1 MSVSTHIL
9 PSFAYPRESKC
20 SYLCEMKYFKGGFCI
35 PIISETALLWS
46 YYTIIQCDFTLSLL
60 GIGFCCSCR
69 IYFLPHTRYSLREA
83 KIMIIWNEMEF
94 WNKKKQ
100 KRFIFMGRHKSE
112 WVIKEHSDIPFL
124 IFSSSFF
131 LLFSTLNL
139 IHLQSFEKCSL
150 VFHKIQQK
158 IFMSAARFGYWLH
171 MMQSWFSLVK
181 EGQMIGIV
189 E

>member
-9 PSFAYPRESKC
+9 PRFAYPRESKC

-35 PIISETALLWS
+35 PIILETALLWS

-60 GIGFCCSCR
+60 GIGFCCSCC
-69 IYFLPHTRYSLREA
+69 ICFLPHTIYSLREA

-112 WVIKEHSDIPFL
+112 WVIKEHSDT
-124 IFSSSFF
+124 IFDSLFFIFFIVLSF
-131 LLFSTLNL
+131 
-139 IHLQSFEKCSL
+139 QP
-150 VFHKIQQK
+150 
-158 IFMSAARFGYWLH
+158 
-171 MMQSWFSLVK
+171 
-181 EGQMIGIV
+181 
-189 E
+189 